1 MAFHEALAERIRH
14 GLVRKKGI
22 EERKKLSLLPSQ
34 QIMRMMAKAAVAVYG
49 AAVDGTEDR
58 VPDKSTKE
66 NRP

>member
-1 MAFHEALAERIRH
+1 MAFNEALAERIRH

-22 EERKKLSLLPSQ
+22 EERKKLPLLPSQ
-34 QIMRMMAKAAVAVYG
+34 QIMRMMAKV
-49 AAVDGTEDR
+49 AVDGTEDR